1 VAPQGEYMDDC
12 KSMHGNAGSV
22 AKAPLWRQH
31 FRALAFVAA
40 ALMVGLAGGTQAYA
54 AEPEAAASKPF
65 TICDDQTYAL
75 CATAE
80 CTMFNDVAYC
90 KCDVEHGDSISLTLD
105 IGKANV
111 CDINAA
117 GKRNGYMVSTYSF
130 PSEVQKP
137 GGDLAT
143 YTCPKTST
151 GTYAQCDGGIC
162 WQSSRGQKFPGLGEL
177 EKAEIVCACPTVT
190 NDPDTAQIGF
200 QIAGPYP
207 CQQDFFKYCES
218 TAANTDNGSTVYVGA
233 PTGGARFLTKRLY
246 GESFPTNKCFP
257 TP

>member
-1 VAPQGEYMDDC
+1 MDIRNDMRGAAIRGAIPAPGW
-12 KSMHGNAGSV
+12 HR
-22 AKAPLWRQH
+22 L
-31 FRALAFVAA
+31 RALAFVAA
-40 ALMVGLAGGTQAYA
+40 ALILGVMASSR
-54 AEPEAAASKPF
+54 EATARPF